1 MSYQNDYDK
10 YRQNIYDQG
19 AAIVARYDGA
29 NDVATK
35 QGALQSLQS
44 LMQGFDSYTK
54 QFIASYS
61 GSAQTIVA
69 NYVNPRFHDFYDF
82 FNNKVIAVWQ
92 MNLSQAVQVTGA
104 VGGSAVASPQEVP
117 IGCTAGICGPVPA
130 PPGPSNVLLA
140 VPTGAPNAQGV
151 TSVATSGGGGSIG
164 SNSPIG
170 SGGLAPSPYTSD
182 FQGTTPAPQTPTSA
196 SVLTSGVGGSFDF
209 KTFLKS
215 PLVLAGLGLGIII
228 LVFKNAK
235 G

>member
-1 MSYQNDYDK
+1 MSFQQDYDR
-10 YRQNIYDQG
+10 YRQGVYDQG

-35 QGALQSLQS
+35 QGALQSMQS

-54 QFIASYS
+54 QFISADNSRFSY
-61 GSAQTIVA
+61 VD
-69 NYVNPRFHDFYDF
+69 PRFHDFYDF
-82 FNNKVIAVWQ
+82 FGKIIRDWQ
-92 MNLSQAVQVTGA
+92 GQLSQMVQVTGA

-130 PPGPSNVLLA
+130 PPGPSNVLVA
-140 VPTGAPNAQGV
+140 VPSGAPNAQGV
-151 TSVATSGGGGSIG
+151 TSYVTSGGGGSIG

-170 SGGLAPSPYTSD
+170 AGGLAPSPYTSD
-182 FQGTTPAPQTPTSA
+182 FQGTGGGAAPQSPTSTA
-196 SVLTSGVGGSFDF
+196 VLTSGVSGSFDL
-209 KTFLKS
+209 KTFFKS
-215 PLVLAGLGLGIII
+215 PLVLAALGLGIII